1 MIYQLSHRDP
11 AADHCGGDARERSRL
26 VGARPALSIV
36 IPTRNRRQLLLAE
49 LRALENQ
56 TLPAECYEV
65 IVVVDGSTDGTGQA
79 VEALDT
85 AFSLRQIW
93 PPGRGR
99 AAACNAGIR
108 AAEGEIVVLLDDDM
122 LPSPAL
128 LEAHLQAHAS
138 GERLGVLGPV
148 PIRLD
153 SDARP
158 VTRYVGRKFNQ
169 HLQKLA
175 EGAPIGFRDLYT
187 GNFSIRRS
195 LLDEVG
201 LFDEDFRIYGNED
214 GELGV
219 RLLNA
224 GVRLAYA
231 PKAVAHQR
239 YTKGFAA
246 LAQDNMAKGRTAVL
260 LARKHPQALGRLK
273 LSVRDSRK
281 LRFARAALLRFTSV
295 WSGTPRLVIASFEI
309 LERLLPRLPQN
320 ACLVVLDYFYWLGAT
335 AELRAGGP
343 LSLDPGP
350 ASAAGR

>member
-1 MIYQLSHRDP
+1 M
-11 AADHCGGDARERSRL
+11 
-26 VGARPALSIV
+26 GARPALSIV
-36 IPTRNRRQLLLAE
+36 IPTRNRCQLLLAE

-56 TLPAECYEV
+56 TLPAEYYEV

-128 LEAHLQAHAS
+128 LEAHLHAHES
-138 GERLGVLGPV
+138 GEHLGVMGPV

-153 SDARP
+153 ADARP

-169 HLQKLA
+169 HLQKLG
-175 EGAPIGFRDLYT
+175 EGASIGFRDLYT

-201 LFDEDFRIYGNED
+201 LFDEDFKIYGNED

-219 RLLNA
+219 RLLDA
-224 GVRLAYA
+224 GVRLTYSAE
-231 PKAVAHQR
+231 AVAHQR
-239 YTKGFAA
+239 YTKRFAA
-246 LAQDNMAKGRTAVL
+246 LAQDNIAKGRTAVL
-260 LARKHPQALGRLK
+260 LARKHPQALGSLK
-273 LSVRDSRK
+273 LSSKDSRE
-281 LRFARAALLRFTSV
+281 LRFARAALLRITSM
-295 WSGTPRLVIASFEI
+295 WSGTPRLVIGCFEI
-309 LERLLPRLPQN
+309 LELLLPRLAEY
-320 ACLVVLDYFYWLGAT
+320 ACLAVLDYFYWLGAT
-335 AELRAGGP
+335 AELRDGGP
-343 LSLDPGP
+343 LSFDPRPTG
-350 ASAAGR
+350 AAGR